1 VNAPYFGDFV
11 MNKKPSLNIFVV
23 SALSSLVS
31 TLAQASSFQI
41 LEQSPAHL
49 GKAFAGTASDVRDAS
64 SVFFNPAG
72 IVKLENSMLTIGAN
86 GIFTNAEFSNSNS
99 NTNGIDDKTDKVG
112 IVPNMYWTTPL
123 SDQTAIGLGVNAPY
137 GLESEYS
144 KDWTGRYLGTH
155 SELAVMSLSGVL
167 AFELN
172 EQWSLGVGLDYQRAE
187 VTLASQV
194 DSTFGINPRPTTD
207 SQAKIEGDDHDFVGV
222 ASLYFTPNEQLN
234 LGLIYRQGGTF
245 NLEGDA
251 RFTLN
256 STCKPG
262 AGYPTGT
269 PPSPTTGTLCAAGL
283 NALAG
288 DAEADVELPDTLTLS
303 ASHRLTD
310 EWQIHA
316 DVAWTQWSNIQTI
329 RVTNADNNLTI
340 NELTLKYDDTMRYAV
355 GFTYEPSS
363 SPWTWRFGIAMDDA
377 PQTNPEL
384 VSVRIPDE
392 DRLWFGAG
400 FNYALSPTV
409 SIDVGYAYIDVQK
422 ASIENVNAQTASRVS
437 GDFDSNVQ
445 IVGVQAN
452 WAF

>member
-1 VNAPYFGDFV
+1 
-11 MNKKPSLNIFVV
+11 MTKKCTLHMYVASML
-23 SALSSLVS
+23 SALTPALV
-31 TLAQASSFQI
+31 QASSFQI

-49 GKAFAGTASDVRDAS
+49 GKAFAGTASDVGDAS

-72 IVKLENSMLTIGAN
+72 IVKLEGSNITVGAN
-86 GIFTNAEFSNSNS
+86 AIFTNAEFNNRNS
-99 NTNGIDDKTDKVG
+99 NTNGIEDKTDKVG
-112 IVPNMYWTTPL
+112 VVPNIYWTMPL
-123 SDQTAIGLGVNAPY
+123 SEETSIGLGVNAPY
-137 GLESEYS
+137 GLESDYS
-144 KDWTGRYLGTH
+144 NDWTGRYLGTH
-155 SELAVMSLSGVL
+155 SELAVVSVSGVL

-207 SQAKIEGDDHDFVGV
+207 SQAKIEGDDDDFVGV

-234 LGLIYRQGGTF
+234 LGLVFRQGGTF

-256 STCKPG
+256 SICSPG
-262 AGYPTGT
+262 AGYPTGA
-269 PPSPTTGTLCAAGL
+269 PPKPTTGTLCAAGL

-288 DAEADVELPDTLTLS
+288 DAEAHVELPDTLTLS

-310 EWQIHA
+310 EWQVHA
-316 DVAWTQWSNIQTI
+316 DIALTKWSSIQTI
-329 RVTNADNNLTI
+329 RVRNTNNNLTI
-340 NELTLKYDDTMRYAV
+340 NELDLRYDDTMRYAV
-355 GFTYEPSS
+355 GFTYKPSTS
-363 SPWTWRFGIAMDDA
+363 RWTWRFGIALDEA
-377 PQTNPEL
+377 PQTNPAF
-384 VSVRIPDE
+384 VSERVPDE

-400 FNYALSPTV
+400 FNYELSPTS

-422 ASIENVNAQTASRVS
+422 VTIENLNTQTGSRVS
-437 GDFDSNVQ
+437 GEFDSNVQ
-445 IVGVQAN
+445 IIGVQAN